1 MKIKQLV
8 AASAVTATLAAGAVI
23 GIAGPAS
30 AHTYQWSADCQT
42 GVDVSLTY
50 YHDVIPGKDAV
61 PPVYHDWT
69 ETVHVPA
76 SGGDPTVQ
84 IPNPDYRPAVPA
96 QQGVY
101 EKWVWTAPH
110 GDPTV
115 APPAEGWHDVGVTS
129 DMKGL
134 LSDRIQHFGS
144 DRGGQ
149 WFYFVTITAPVDA
162 QPEHGTPTITVSNPA
177 YVPAHDEQVPHH
189 DLVTPG
195 QDAVPAQSNHV
206 TLTDNGATLVD
217 QDFGT
222 TYTGSFPN
230 SDKTI
235 GHDYVLTVTSVDGIG
250 AGSWTKHVN
259 ACEVP
264 PPVITK
270 DAAAAITVVPATC
283 EADGSATL
291 GDHPFADLEGEL
303 DTSVGAHTAIFDAQQ
318 NHEFADGSTT
328 LSVDY
333 TVPSKLTDVSCY
345 PPQTCTAS
353 GDAYTEDGLPQSTP
367 AGDLYQGGSGHAIDK
382 YFPANGNLQ
391 GFTGQS
397 LTFTDVAG
405 YQPSVTIVFYRNG
418 TSGYANLVSEWY
430 MNGGSAGQS
439 GTFTAGPTSLWWT
452 NKIASGAGSQ
462 SDPQP
467 LAFFS
472 ALWPSN
478 QLISVGAHLG
488 STADADTHSTITSMS
503 GCANGDF
510 VPPVVI
516 PKDATAN
523 VTVTAP
529 TCDKDGV
536 PSVSGVEFATLENK
550 LDETPGDHVAVF
562 QADEGHQF
570 ADGSTE
576 LSVSYTVKAKTGDCP
591 VTTPTPTPTPTQ
603 TAPATGSSTSNTS
616 TPAPLASTSEDTLAH
631 TGSVVNAGGPL
642 TLAGIL
648 VALGIIAAAAAAEA
662 RRRRTAQATQS
673 SDE

>member
-8 AASAVTATLAAGAVI
+8 AAAAVTATLSTGAVI

-50 YHDVIPGKDAV
+50 YHDTIPGKDAV
-61 PPVYHDWT
+61 PPVYKDWT

-76 SGGDPTVQ
+76 VGTPTVE
-84 IPNPDYRPAVPA
+84 IPNPDYKPAVPA

-101 EKWVWTAPH
+101 EKWNWTAPH

-129 DMKGL
+129 DTKGL
-134 LSDRIQHFGS
+134 TPDKIQHFGAGNGS
-144 DRGGQ
+144 
-149 WFYFVTITAPVDA
+149 WFYFTTITAPVKP
-162 QPEHGTPTITVSNPA
+162 QPAVGLPTITVDNPG
-177 YVPAHDEQVPHH
+177 YVPAHDNLVPHH

-195 QDAVPAQSNHV
+195 VDAVLAKSNHV
-206 TLTDNGATLVD
+206 TLTDNGATLAD

-222 TYTGSFPN
+222 TYTATFPN

-264 PPVITK
+264 TTT
-270 DAAAAITVVPATC
+270 DASAAITVAPATC
-283 EADGSATL
+283 EAPGSVTL
-291 GDHPFADLEGEL
+291 GDVKFADLEGQL
-303 DTSVGAHTAIFDAQQ
+303 DTTPGEHTAVFDAQAH
-318 NHEFADGSTT
+318 HEFGDGTT
-328 LSVDY
+328 KLSVSY
-333 TVPSKLTDVSCY
+333 TVPDKLKDLSCY

-353 GDAYTEDGLPQSTP
+353 GDAYTEDGLPTSTP
-367 AGDLYQGGSGHAIDK
+367 SGDLYQGGSGHAIDK
-382 YFPANGNLQ
+382 YFPATGNLQ

-397 LTFTDVAG
+397 LTFADVAG
-405 YQPSVTIVFYRNG
+405 YQPSVTIVFYRTG

-439 GTFTAGPTSLWWT
+439 GTFTAGQTSLWWT

-472 ALWPSN
+472 ALWPTN
-478 QLISVGAHLG
+478 QIISVGAHPG
-488 STADADTHSTITSMS
+488 STADADTHSTVTAMS

-516 PKDATAN
+516 PKDASASVV
-523 VTVTAP
+523 VTPP

-536 PSVSGVEFATLENK
+536 PSVNAEGTQYATLENK

-562 QADEGHQF
+562 TAAEGHQF
-570 ADGSTE
+570 ADGSTTLE
-576 LSVSYTVKAKTGDCP
+576 VKYTVKAKTGNCP
-591 VTTPTPTPTPTQ
+591 VTTPTPTAGVPVS
-603 TAPATGSSTSNTS
+603 SSTT
-616 TPAPLASTSEDTLAH
+616 TPAPAVQASTSEGTLAH

-642 TLAGIL
+642 ALAGML
-648 VALGIIAAAAAAEA
+648 VALGIIAFAAGAEA
-662 RRRRTAQATQS
+662 KRRRNIQAAPS